1 MFVSTQSLAIVLDT
15 VMAATM
21 IYYLKGYD
29 AIVNRSVT
37 VIHIIFEFAVNIRGK
52 VPEDDYVVA
61 SILRELRGLSDVR
74 RHMHRLS
81 DMVS

>member
-37 VIHIIFEFAVNIRGK
+37 VIHIIFE
-52 VPEDDYVVA
+52 
-61 SILRELRGLSDVR
+61 LL
-74 RHMHRLS
+74 
-81 DMVS
+81 